1 MRIRIVVDGRC
12 LQDPHYATRGI
23 GQHVRAL
30 LRSRERHGGSDLF
43 LTAVLDRDLPPLNSE
58 DSELFDER
66 RTTAYLPGAYLPG
79 GEARAFLSPSPM
91 THSPLPMARLLMRP
105 DVRCAAIVY
114 DFIPHD
120 EPQRYLASETARLGY
135 ATCLAWLRRFD
146 HFMPI
151 SRYTSQRLQD
161 LLDVEARRCTV
172 TGVSVRESLLP
183 NGTEDQPPGDY
194 VLVVGGGDPRKNP
207 ELAINAHAGSLRLAA
222 AGVRLVIAGG
232 YSAPLQQSLRA
243 VHEQAGGRPALLQF
257 LPNVSDAELRD
268 YYARAL
274 CTIAPSRNEG
284 FSIPIIEAAA
294 NGCPVLAS
302 DCAAQAELLD
312 DPEDLFGPDDSARL
326 RLRLEQVALDPE
338 ERRRVRQRQANVAQ
352 GFTEEQVGRRFWEAM
367 LKLASVSAPAVQRG
381 SRPRIAFLTPL
392 PPTTSGVADYS
403 FATLGPLAAR
413 AEVEVFSDTKDARVP
428 DGVRFAGETS
438 ALAHLHPRF
447 DAVVSVIGNSHYHLR
462 EFELLM
468 RYGSAVI
475 AHDARMLG
483 FYHILLGNERALAA
497 ASAELGRTVAREEVD
512 DWMADESRLK
522 ALFLK
527 EIAEAAHP
535 IMVHSPITAVHIK
548 ERYNIQST
556 LLPFVPYRTF
566 TRKSVSASARA
577 TMREK
582 LGISN
587 DQLIVATFGLVD
599 PVKATGEC
607 LWALEM
613 LRAWKMP
620 AHLIFVGCTES
631 WAAAQLLA
639 EAKVLGLQDHITLFD
654 RPLDDET
661 YRSWLIAADIG
672 LQLRTYQLGGL
683 SGAVLD
689 CIAAGLPAV
698 ANAHLADACDSP
710 SFVRRVPNGISA
722 VLVAE
727 AIAAIAEEG
736 LHHRR
741 PIDERDAILAHR
753 TFDSYAERL
762 LVAVGCG

>member
-1 MRIRIVVDGRC
+1 MRIRVVVDGRC

-30 LRSRERHGGSDLF
+30 LRNRQRHGGSDLF

-66 RTTAYLPGAYLPG
+66 RTTAYLPGTYLPS
-79 GEARAFLSPSPM
+79 GETRAFLSPSPM

-120 EPQRYLASETARLGY
+120 EQQRYLASETARIGY

-161 LLDVEARRCTV
+161 LLDVDARRCTV

-183 NGTEDQPPGDY
+183 NGTEGRPPGDY

-207 ELAINAHAGSLRLAA
+207 EVAIIAHAGSTRLAV
-222 AGVRLVIAGG
+222 AGIRLLIAGG
-232 YSAPLQQSLRA
+232 YSRSLQQSLRA
-243 VHEQAGGRPALLQF
+243 VHEEAGGNPALLQF
-257 LPNVSDAELRD
+257 LPQASDEELRD
-268 YYARAL
+268 CYASAL
-274 CTIAPSRNEG
+274 CTIAPSRSEG

-312 DPEDLFGPDDSARL
+312 DPEDLFNPDDSERL

-403 FATLGPLAAR
+403 FATLRPLAAR

-475 AHDARMLG
+475 AHDARMLH
-483 FYHILLGNERALAA
+483 FYRILLGKERALAA
-497 ASAELGRTVAREEVD
+497 AAAELGRPVSEHEIES
-512 DWMADESRLK
+512 WLADENGLP

-527 EIAEAAHP
+527 EIAEAANP
-535 IMVHSPITAVHIK
+535 LLVHSPVT
-548 ERYNIQST
+548 ERYVEERYGSRCVR
-556 LLPFVPYRTF
+556 LPFVPYRRFDAGDITP
-566 TRKSVSASARA
+566 KARA
-577 TMREK
+577 AARLG
-582 LGISN
+582 LGITDDS
-587 DQLIVATFGLVD
+587 LIVASFGYVMSS
-599 PVKATGEC
+599 KAAEDC

-613 LRAWKMP
+613 LRAWKFD
-620 AHLIFVGCTES
+620 ARLVFVGECLPE
-631 WAAAQLLA
+631 AA
-639 EAKVLGLQDHITLFD
+639 LGLQSIARSIGVADAVVLFD
-654 RPLDDET
+654 RPVSEDA
-661 YRSWLIAADIG
+661 YRSWLVAADIAV
-672 LQLRTYQLGGL
+672 QLRTYQLGGV

-689 CIAAGLPAV
+689 CIAAALPTV
-698 ANAHLADACDSP
+698 ANEHLADACQAP
-710 SFVRRVPNGISA
+710 GYVRHVPDAISA

-727 AIAAIAEEG
+727 AAADIVGAG
-736 LHHRR
+736 IHRDR
-741 PIDERDAILAHR
+741 PVAERDAILAER
-753 TFDSYAERL
+753 TFDVYGDRL
-762 LVAVGCG
+762 LAAISIV

>member
-12 LQDPHYATRGI
+12 LQDPNYATRGI
-23 GQHVRAL
+23 GQHVRVL
-30 LRSRERHGGSDLF
+30 LRSRQRHGGSGLL
-43 LTAVLDRDLPPLNSE
+43 LTAVLDRDLPPLDRE
-58 DSELFDER
+58 DSGLFDER
-66 RTTAYLPGAYLPG
+66 RTTAYLRG
-79 GEARAFLSPSPM
+79 GEACAFLSPSPM

-161 LLDVEARRCTV
+161 LLDVQAQRCTV

-183 NGTEDQPPGDY
+183 NGTGDQPPGDY

-207 ELAINAHAGSLRLAA
+207 EVAISAHAGSARLAA

-232 YSAPLQQSLRA
+232 YAEPLQQSLRA
-243 VHEQAGGRPALLQF
+243 VHEQAGGNPDLLEF
-257 LPNVSDAELRD
+257 LPNVADADLRD
-268 YYARAL
+268 RYARAL
-274 CTIAPSRNEG
+274 CTIAPSRSEG

-302 DCAAQAELLD
+302 DCAAQAELLG
-312 DPEDLFGPDDSARL
+312 DPEDLFDPDDSARL
-326 RLRLEQVALDPE
+326 RLRLEQVALDPQ
-338 ERRRVRQRQANVAQ
+338 ERGRVRQRQADLSR
-352 GFTEEQVGRRFWEAM
+352 GFSEEQVGRRFWEAM
-367 LKLASVSAPAVQRG
+367 LNLPAVPAPAVQRG

-413 AEVEVFSDTKDARVP
+413 AEVEVFSDTKDVRIP
-428 DGVRFAGETS
+428 EGVRFAGEAG

-447 DAVVSVIGNSHYHLR
+447 DAVVSVIGNSNYHLR
-462 EFELLM
+462 EFALAM

-475 AHDARMLG
+475 AHDARMLD
-483 FYHILLGNERALAA
+483 FYRTNFGIERTLAA
-497 ASAELGRTVAREEVD
+497 A
-512 DWMADESRLK
+512 ADEIGRPVDLDELDK
-522 ALFLK
+522 WWHEPRTLEALFLK

-535 IMVHSPITAVHIK
+535 IMVHSPISAAYI
-548 ERYNIQST
+548 EDRYNIQSA

-566 TRKSVSASARA
+566 TRESVSALARA
-577 TMREK
+577 RIRDK
-582 LGISN
+582 LGISK
-587 DQLIVATFGLVD
+587 DQLVVATFGLVH
-599 PVKATGEC
+599 PVKAIGEC

-620 AHLIFVGCTES
+620 AHLVFVGCTEP
-631 WAAAQLLA
+631 WAASQLLA
-639 EAKVLGLQDHITLFD
+639 EAKVLGVQDHITLFD
-654 RPLDDET
+654 RSLDGEA
-661 YRSWLIAADIG
+661 YCSWLIAADIG
-672 LQLRTYQLGGL
+672 LQLRTFQLGSL

-710 SFVRRVPNGISA
+710 GFIRRVPDGISA

-741 PIDERDAILAHR
+741 PLDERDAVLAHR

-762 LVAVGCG
+762 LQVVGCG

>member
-1 MRIRIVVDGRC
+1 MTIRIVVDGRC

-30 LRSRERHGGSDLF
+30 LRSRHRCGGDDLF
-43 LTAVLDRDLPPLNSE
+43 LTAVLDRDLPRLSRE
-58 DSELFDER
+58 DSDLFDDR
-66 RTTAYLPGAYLPG
+66 RTTAYMPG
-79 GEARAFLSPSPM
+79 GESCAFLSTSPM

-120 EPQRYLASETARLGY
+120 KPQQYLSSATARIGY

-151 SRYTSQRLQD
+151 SRYTSQRLQE
-161 LLDVEARRCTV
+161 LADVEARRCTV

-183 NGTEDQPPGDY
+183 NGTEDHPPGGH
-194 VLVVGGGDPRKNP
+194 VLVVGGGDARKNP
-207 ELAINAHAGSLRLAA
+207 EVAIIAHAGSARLAA
-222 AGVRLVIAGG
+222 AGVRLLIAGG
-232 YSAPLQQSLRA
+232 YSDSLQQSLRA
-243 VHEQAGGRPALLQF
+243 VHEEAGGSPALLQF
-257 LPNVSDAELRD
+257 LPNVADEELRD
-268 YYARAL
+268 CYARAL
-274 CTIAPSRNEG
+274 CTIAPSRIEG
-284 FSIPIIEAAA
+284 FSIPVIEAAA

-302 DCAAQAELLD
+302 NCAAQAELLD
-312 DPEDLFGPDDSARL
+312 DPEDLFDPDDSERL
-326 RLRLEQVALDPE
+326 RVRLEQVALEPQ
-338 ERRRVRQRQANVAQ
+338 ERQRVRQRQANMAQ
-352 GFTEEQVGRRFWEAM
+352 GFTGEQVGRRFWEA
-367 LKLASVSAPAVQRG
+367 LANIAVVPAPAVLRG

-462 EFELLM
+462 EFELAM
-468 RYGSAVI
+468 RYGSAVL
-475 AHDARMLG
+475 AHDARMLE
-483 FYHILLGNERALAA
+483 FYRVTFGTERALAA
-497 ASAELGRTVAREEVD
+497 ASDEMGRPVELDELDKWWHEPRTLE
-512 DWMADESRLK
+512 
-522 ALFLK
+522 ALYLK

-535 IMVHSPITAVHIK
+535 IMVHSPISDEYIK
-548 ERYNIQST
+548 DRYDIQAA

-566 TRKSVSASARA
+566 SRESISASGRKAVRA
-577 TMREK
+577 K
-582 LGISN
+582 LGIAD
-587 DQLIVATFGLVD
+587 DQLIIATFGLIH
-599 PVKATGEC
+599 PVKAVGEC

-620 AHLIFVGCTES
+620 AHLVFVGCAEPHAS
-631 WAAAQLLA
+631 APLLA
-639 EAKVLGLQDHITLFD
+639 EAKVLGIQDHITLFD
-654 RPLDDET
+654 RSLDDDA
-661 YRSWLIAADIG
+661 YRSWLIAADVG

-710 SFVRRVPNGISA
+710 GFIRRVPDGISA

-727 AIAAIAEEG
+727 AIAAIADEG
-736 LHHRR
+736 LHHSR
-741 PIDERDAILAHR
+741 PMGERDAVLAHR

-762 LVAVGCG
+762 LEAVGCGRGM